1 MQASGNL
8 EKISKSTLPL
18 LCFRDGS
25 PPLPDSSNKALN
37 HLGEIHCDNLV
48 MNLVLLVKFASLLVI
63 VELRGTVRLCIL
75 YIVKM

>member
-1 MQASGNL
+1 MQTSGAL

-37 HLGEIHCDNLV
+37 HLGEIHCDNV
-48 MNLVLLVKFASLLVI
+48 VINLVLLVKFASLLVI
-63 VELRGTVRLCIL
+63 VELVGVL
-75 YIVKM
+75 